1 LRKGNTT
8 KSVCLGALP
17 YLEEGQQVLDVG
29 TVAQGSAWG
38 LVRQPVE
45 VLGCL
50 QDGAGFVTQQAQQ
63 LGFTAALDCL
73 KGCQRPNCTCRRNTQ
88 ISLLQESMVAHRPS
102 LYSCLCCK
110 KV

>member
-1 LRKGNTT
+1 MHLKTT

-17 YLEEGQQVLDVG
+17 YLEKGQQVLDVG
-29 TVAQGSAWG
+29 AVAQGSAWG

-50 QDGAGFVTQQAQQ
+50 QDGAGFVSQQAQQ
-63 LGFTAALDCL
+63 LGFAAALDCL
-73 KGCQRPNCTCRRNTQ
+73 KGCQRPNCTCRRTP
-88 ISLLQESMVAHRPS
+88 RFP
-102 LYSCLCCK
+102 YCK